1 MPKRVQIHRENK
13 TKILSG
19 RAKTREKNASPVE
32 EAEADVDASA
42 RWVKL
47 ADQVLGNN
55 IEINARKRP

>member
-13 TKILSG
+13 TEILSG
-19 RAKTREKNASPVE
+19 RRKTREKNTSPVE
-32 EAEADVDASA
+32 EAEADIDAA

-55 IEINARKRP
+55 TEINARKRP